1 MDRKLLCIRRL
12 WRSWGETTRLCLIG
26 DSGSIHLRR
35 WAEHFSKSNEILVIS
50 DTPEPIPNIRVEQ
63 IFVMKAGVKNLLKVR
78 QMRRLVREF
87 RPDVVHGHYL
97 TVGGLYAAL
106 SGGRKIVGSAWGSD
120 IYYGPRRSFTERLI
134 LRYVLRKCDFVFAG
148 TKDMADRVR
157 SSGFKGGLAL
167 FRFGVDPSVFR
178 KTSPHGTGEFRILS
192 IRPCSKI
199 YNPLVIIEAFSTL
212 MVQMPRAYLYLFDFG
227 NLVDEVHRTVNSDPQ
242 LKERVRF
249 LQRQSHAQMVGV
261 YNSAD
266 IAVSVPDSDSAAA
279 SVLESLACELPV
291 IASDIP
297 AMRECI
303 DDSVN
308 GYLTAIDS
316 SALADK
322 IRKSY
327 SVRAMLAPM
336 GRRAREKILDEK
348 NQLTFESNLRV
359 AEAAYEKVL
368 SSP

>member
-1 MDRKLLCIRRL
+1 
-12 WRSWGETTRLCLIG
+12 
-26 DSGSIHLRR
+26 
-35 WAEHFSKSNEILVIS
+35 VIS
-50 DTPEPIPNIRVEQ
+50 DSPEKIPGVRVEQ
-63 IFVMKAGVKNLLKVR
+63 VFVMRAGVKNLIKVR
-78 QMRRLVREF
+78 QMRRMIREF
-87 RPDVVHGHYL
+87 KPDIVHGHYL

-106 SGGRKIVGSAWGSD
+106 SGGNRVVGSAWGSD
-120 IYYGPRRSFTERLI
+120 IYYGPRRSFMERLI
-134 LRYVLRKCDFVFAG
+134 LKYVLRKCDLVFAG
-148 TKDMADRVR
+148 TRDMADRVR
-157 SSGFKGGLAL
+157 HAGYKGDLAL
-167 FRFGVDPSVFR
+167 FRFGVDPAVFR
-178 KTSPHGTGEFRILS
+178 RTSSHGTGEFRILS
-192 IRPCSKI
+192 IRPCSRI
-199 YNPLVIIEAFSTL
+199 YNPLVIIEAFRTL
-212 MVQMPRAYLYLFDFG
+212 LSQMPRAYLYMFDFG
-227 NLVDEVHRTVNSDPQ
+227 NMVEDVHRAVDSDPQ
-242 LKERVRF
+242 LKDKVRF
-249 LQRQSHAQMVGV
+249 LGTKYHAQMVEV

-266 IAVSVPDSDSAAA
+266 IAVSIPDSDSAAA

-348 NQLTFESNLRV
+348 NQLTFLSNLRV
-359 AEAAYEKVL
+359 AEDSYEKVL
-368 SSP
+368 SIP

>member
-1 MDRKLLCIRRL
+1 MYLQALKVK
-12 WRSWGETTRLCLIG
+12 GVPTRLCLIG

-35 WAEHFSKSNEILVIS
+35 WAEHFSKSNEILVVS
-50 DTPEPIPNIRVEQ
+50 DAPEPIPNIRVEQ
-63 IFVMKAGVKNLLKVR
+63 VFVMKAGAKNLMKVR

-87 RPDVVHGHYL
+87 KPDIVHGHYL

-106 SGGRKIVGSAWGSD
+106 SGGRRIVGSAWGSD
-120 IYYGPRRSFTERLI
+120 IYYGPRRSFMERLI
-134 LRYVLRKCDFVFAG
+134 LKYVLRKCDFVFAG
-148 TKDMADRVR
+148 TRDMADRVR
-157 SSGFKGGLAL
+157 SSGFKGDLAL
-167 FRFGVDPSVFR
+167 FRFGVDPAVFR
-178 KTSPHGTGEFRILS
+178 KTSSHGTGEFRVLS
-192 IRPCSKI
+192 IRPCSRI
-199 YNPLVIIEAFSTL
+199 YNPLVIIEAFRTL
-212 MVQMPRAYLYLFDFG
+212 LTQMPRAYLYMFDFG
-227 NLVDEVHRTVNSDPQ
+227 NLVADVHRVVDSDPQ

-249 LQRQSHAQMVGV
+249 LQKQTHEHMVEV

-266 IAVSVPDSDSAAA
+266 IAISIPDSDSAAA
-279 SVLESLACELPV
+279 GVLESLACELPV

-308 GYLTAIDS
+308 GYLTPIDS
-316 SALADK
+316 SAVADK

-336 GRRAREKILDEK
+336 GRRAREKIIDER

-359 AEAAYEKVL
+359 AEAAYEKIL
-368 SSP
+368 SIP